1 MKKASNIALVSAI
14 IIFLANTTLYI
25 IDIVK
30 AIELDYL
37 TYYVNDYLLGFI
49 ACICLISLVYFMYS
63 FNKRLKNE

>member
-1 MKKASNIALVSAI
+1 MKNAAKIALVSAI
-14 IIFLANTTLYI
+14 TIFLAQTILYI
-25 IDIVK
+25 INLVK
-30 AIELDYL
+30 AIELNYL